1 LRKIEL
7 IALSLRKKFAASCF
21 ALLLAVPAF
30 AADLAV
36 LQNGFS
42 IRHERRE
49 PVGNMTRLYLD
60 AGQQSGYIDVPT
72 EQIVSIEHDDSP
84 APQQPV
90 VLQPV
95 PTPGASIDDFVNA
108 ASLKHGVDPALIQSV
123 IQAESGFNPNAVSRK
138 GAQGLMQLMPS
149 TASKLGVANSLDPAA
164 NVDGGTQYLR
174 QLLERYNNDLVRA
187 LAAYN
192 AGPERV
198 ERYKGVPPYRETY
211 NYISRIIA
219 DFNRK
224 KLAQW
229 AAEGRPVPPA
239 PAGARSTR
247 RPAKQKT
254 SRAAVVPSGATTTST
269 AAEAHEQP
277 AASN

>member
-1 LRKIEL
+1 MN
-7 IALSLRKKFAASCF
+7 LRKKLVACVFL
-21 ALLLAVPAF
+21 LLLALPAR

-49 PVGNMTRLYLD
+49 ALGTITRLYLD
-60 AGQQSGYIDVPT
+60 GSPQSGYVDVPSD
-72 EQIVSIEHDDSP
+72 QIVSIEHDDSP
-84 APQQPV
+84 APQPV
-90 VLQPV
+90 VLQPL
-95 PTPGASIDDFVNA
+95 PTPGNTIDDFVNA
-108 ASLKHGVDPALIQSV
+108 AGLKHGIDPDLIQSV
-123 IQAESGFNPNAVSRK
+123 IRAESGFNPKAVSRK
-138 GAQGLMQLMPS
+138 GAKGLMQLMPA

-174 QLLERYNNDLVRA
+174 ELLERYNNDLVKA

-211 NYISRIIA
+211 AYISRIIA

-224 KLAQW
+224 KLAQY
-229 AAEGRPVPPA
+229 AAAHPTEPRTA
-239 PAGARSTR
+239 K
-247 RPAKQKT
+247 PAKLKIGH
-254 SRAAVVPSGATTTST
+254 AAAAPNSVTTTST
-269 AAEAHEQP
+269 TADAQEQP
-277 AASN
+277 ASN